1 MEVNDRL
8 LQLRRELGLSQDA
21 FAQKILVTRQ
31 AVSRW
36 ETGETVPSLDTLNHI
51 AKTFQVSV
59 DHLLGYP
66 AGVCQS
72 CGMSLERDSD
82 RGTEAGGT
90 RSREYCIF
98 CYQRGAF
105 CQDLTLEGM
114 IEHNLKFLIQWNRDN
129 GLHLSEEEARAGLRA
144 FLPILKR
151 WRDTAERP

>member
-1 MEVNDRL
+1 
-8 LQLRRELGLSQDA
+8 
-21 FAQKILVTRQ
+21 
-31 AVSRW
+31 
-36 ETGETVPSLDTLNHI
+36 
-51 AKTFQVSV
+51 
-59 DHLLGYP
+59 
-66 AGVCQS
+66 
-72 CGMSLERDSD
+72 MSLERDSD
-82 RGTEAGGT
+82 RGTEADGT

-144 FLPILKR
+144 FLPTLKR